1 MMLRRSFSA
10 LGRLIAMALFGVIT
24 FLMIP
29 LVLLGV
35 ALVFALGLVSVVG
48 LFGGL
53 ICLLVGDYRTGLML
67 LGAGAGA
74 WVGNMLI
81 WDRVFAARDLIAGR
95 SARLSGSIPSSSL
108 RIDFDR

>member
-1 MMLRRSFSA
+1 MLSRAFSA
-10 LGRLIAMALFGVIT
+10 LGRLITLSLFGTFT

-29 LVLLGV
+29 LVLLGA
-35 ALVFALGLVSVVG
+35 ALMFALGLVAVVG

-53 ICLLVGDYRTGLML
+53 ICLLMKDYQTGLML

-81 WDRVFAARDLIAGR
+81 WDRLFAARDLLAGR
-95 SARLSGSIPSSSL
+95 SGAASGSIPASSL

>member
-1 MMLRRSFSA
+1 MLRRSLSA
-10 LGRLIAMALFGVIT
+10 VGRLIALALFGIVA

-29 LVLLGV
+29 FALLGV
-35 ALVFALGLVSVVG
+35 VLMYALVIALGLTSLVG
-48 LFGGL
+48 LTGGL
-53 ICLLVGDYRTGLML
+53 ICLLVADYRTGLML

-81 WDRVFAARDLIAGR
+81 LDRIFAAR
-95 SARLSGSIPSSSL
+95 SGEISDAIPSSSL

>member
-1 MMLRRSFSA
+1 MMLNRVFAA
-10 LGRLIAMALFGVIT
+10 LGRLVAMSLFGTIA

-29 LVLLGV
+29 LMLLAV
-35 ALVFALGLVSVVG
+35 ALMLALGLVSVVG

-53 ICLLVGDYRTGLML
+53 IFLLKGDYRTGLML

-81 WDRVFAARDLIAGR
+81 WDRLFAARDLLSDR
-95 SARLSGSIPSSSL
+95 SGTASGSIPASSL